1 VQRTIVVGRLTG
13 AFGVRGEIKCVPAGN
28 GASSFAAGRSY
39 IVRTATGERTVRCRS
54 ARRHQE
60 KLLLA
65 FEEFDSPEA
74 VRALA
79 GAEVRAG
86 VDEVPLEAD
95 EYLDSDLVGLR
106 LTDEHGVDLG
116 RVVVDV
122 EHFPH
127 QDYLVFDPGRK
138 LVPLVK
144 AFVRRVDPAGGTIA
158 MALPDGIFD

>member
-13 AFGVRGEIKCVPAGN
+13 AFGVRGEIKCVPAGD
-28 GASSFAAGRSY
+28 GAGSFAVGRTY
-39 IVRTATGERTVRCRS
+39 VVRTASGERTVRCRS

-65 FEEFDSPEA
+65 FDDFDSPEA

-79 GAEVRAG
+79 GAEVRAD
-86 VDEVPLEAD
+86 VTEVPLAPD

-106 LTDEHGVDLG
+106 LTDENGVDAG
-116 RVVVDV
+116 RVVVAV

-144 AFVRRVDPAGGTIA
+144 AFVRSVDPATGTIA
-158 MALPDGIFD
+158 MSLPEGIFD

>member
-1 VQRTIVVGRLTG
+1 MTG
-13 AFGVRGEIKCVPAGN
+13 AFGVRGEIKCVPAGDA
-28 GASSFAAGRSY
+28 GAFAAGRTY
-39 IVRTATGERTVRCRS
+39 VVRTATGERTVRCRS

-79 GAEVRAG
+79 GAEVRAD
-86 VDEVPLEAD
+86 VAEVPLAAD

-106 LTDEHGVDLG
+106 LTDEHGVDIEG
-116 RVVVDV
+116 RVVVAV

-144 AFVRRVDPAGGTIA
+144 AFVRRVDPAAGTIA
-158 MALPDGIFD
+158 MELPEGIFD